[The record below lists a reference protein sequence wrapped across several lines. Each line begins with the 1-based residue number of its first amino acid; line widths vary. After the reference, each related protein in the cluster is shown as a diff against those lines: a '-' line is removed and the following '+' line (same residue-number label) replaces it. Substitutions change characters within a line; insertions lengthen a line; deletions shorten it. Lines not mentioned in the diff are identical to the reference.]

1 MPTRLPVFKKALMP
15 TPRPRALLSL
25 LLWGVVFAL
34 ITFAF
39 SGNLFLAFAQAS
51 NDTLSFAAST
61 PTPTCAGAE
70 CDQLLPPLVA
80 EFQEEI
86 YSFPAPRES
95 AELTEQDL
103 NPGYCQVGRDDG
115 LVPIEDLP
123 RMGETPCVGGTAGT
137 YQCSNV
143 DLLSF
148 IPLANLSPSGTVLAS
163 SLWGWSDPVTGREY
177 ALIGMRDRTT
187 FVDITDGG
195 SSFVIGW
202 LPSHTGTSSWRE
214 LKSYN
219 NHAFIVSDS
228 NGNHG
233 IQIFDL
239 TQLRN
244 YQTPPATPVAFSET
258 AHYGQAGSIHN
269 IWINEESG
277 YAYAVGTSS
286 GATSCSG
293 GLHMVNVQNPTSP
306 TFAGC
311 FSGDGYTH
319 DVDCMIYD
327 GPDTDYQGREICVG
341 SNTDTVTIIDV
352 TNKAA
357 PVQISRTGYT
367 GRGYTHQSSFTAD
380 LNYMVVDDELDE
392 QNFGHNARTYV
403 WDMRNLDAPVL
414 VDYYQS
420 SLPNIDHNQYIVG
433 DYLYQAHYRAGLRV
447 NDITDIANG
456 NMTEIGYFDIYPS
469 SNSANFNGAWNVYPF
484 FDSGSVLISGIEQG
498 LFVLRPTNVE
508 PQITPTPSSTF
519 TPTSGPTNTPTP
531 TNTPV
536 PPTFT
541 ATATATRT
549 PSPTITITVTNTP
562 TSTRTPTATNTPI
575 APTFTATPTGTT
587 IPATHTPTPTAT
599 QKVPTNTPTATKGV
613 PPTNTPTAT
622 KGTPPTNTP
631 TATKGAPPTH
641 TPTATKG
648 APPTNT
654 PTATKGLPPT
664 NTPTATTTPPN
675 APIYLPLIY
684 VEVE

>member
-1 MPTRLPVFKKALMP
+1 MSTF
-15 TPRPRALLSL
+15 RPRAFLSL
-25 LLWGVVFAL
+25 LLWGVVLTLLVFTL
-34 ITFAF
+34 
-39 SGNLFLAFAQAS
+39 GNPLLPSPAQAAS
-51 NDTLSFAAST
+51 NEFSFVVPT
-61 PTPTCAGAE
+61 PTPTCAGTE
-70 CDQLLPPLVA
+70 CDKLLPPVVA
-80 EFQEEI
+80 EMQDDI

-95 AELTEQDL
+95 VELTEQDL

-115 LVPIEDLP
+115 LVPIEELP

-148 IPLANLSPSGTVLAS
+148 IPLANLSPSGTVRAS
-163 SLWGWSDPVTGREY
+163 SLWGWTDPVTSREY

-195 SSFVIGW
+195 NSFVIGW

-244 YQTPPATPVAFSET
+244 YQTPPVTPIAFTET
-258 AHYGQAGSIHN
+258 AHYGGAGSIHN

-277 YAYAVGTSS
+277 YAYAVGTAS
-286 GATSCSG
+286 GTTTCSG
-293 GLHMVNVQNPTSP
+293 GLHMVNVQNPTNP

-311 FSGDGYTH
+311 FASDGYTH

-327 GPDTDYQGREICVG
+327 GPDADYQGREICVG
-341 SNTDTVTIIDV
+341 SNTDTVTIVDV

-367 GRGYTHQSSFTAD
+367 GRGYTHQSSFTPD

-414 VDYYQS
+414 VDYDESTQ
-420 SLPNIDHNQYIVG
+420 PNIDHNQYIVG
-433 DYLYQAHYRAGLRV
+433 DYLYQANYRAGLRV
-447 NDITDIANG
+447 QSTSDIANG
-456 NMTEIGYFDIYPS
+456 ELTEVGFFDIYPQDNNAS
-469 SNSANFNGAWNVYPF
+469 FNGAWNVYPF

-498 LFVLRPTNVE
+498 LFVLRPTNTE
-508 PQITPTPSSTF
+508 PQITPTPSVTF
-519 TPTSGPTNTPTP
+519 TPTTAPTSTPTPTTGPTNTPTP
-531 TNTPV
+531 TNTSV

-541 ATATATRT
+541 ATPTVTHTVTRT
-549 PSPTITITVTNTP
+549 PSNTP
-562 TSTRTPTATNTPI
+562 TITRTPTVTATGSLPANTPT
-575 APTFTATPTGTT
+575 PTITATPTGSNTPLPT
-587 IPATHTPTPTAT
+587 STPT
-599 QKVPTNTPTATKGV
+599 VTKPV

-622 KGTPPTNTP
+622 KGIPSTNTPTPTASATGVVPPTNTP
-631 TATKGAPPTH
+631 TV
-641 TPTATKG
+641 
-648 APPTNT
+648 
-654 PTATKGLPPT
+654 
-664 NTPTATTTPPN
+664 TTTPPQP
-675 APIYLPLIY
+675 ALYLPLIY
-684 VEVE
+684 VADE